1 MNIIQKLLFT
11 IALCIL
17 AILMTLP
24 LWWDAMA
31 PSIFGFPAFVVQ
43 GVNAINDGI
52 HWLIDQIF
60 H

>member
-1 MNIIQKLLFT
+1 MNILQKLLFA
-11 IALCIL
+11 IALVVL
-17 AILMTLP
+17 TILMTLP

-43 GVNAINDGI
+43 EINAINDGI

-60 H
+60 K